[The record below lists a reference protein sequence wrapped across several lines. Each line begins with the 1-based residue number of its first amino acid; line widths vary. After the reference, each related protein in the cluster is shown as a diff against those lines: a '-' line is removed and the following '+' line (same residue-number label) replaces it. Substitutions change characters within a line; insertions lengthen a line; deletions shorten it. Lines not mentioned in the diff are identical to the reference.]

1 MSFRLSSAIP
11 STLPISLALGTLGTL
26 SLLYIYTRPSTT
38 PATSH
43 SSPSQLQNP
52 PNSIP
57 SPVDTLL
64 PHLSPAEQSALPYPP
79 DIFPGARD
87 VESPYGSLRV
97 YEWGPEEGRKVLLVH
112 GISTPCLSLGGIAEG
127 LAECGARVMLIAFF
141 NPIVLQL
148 SHFTINPS
156 HPLNSTL
163 TPPPTD
169 LWGRGY
175 SATPLLPHDPRLY
188 TSALLIALASSPLS
202 WTGAST
208 SFSLIGYSLGGG
220 ICANFTSYFPA
231 LVSSLILIA
240 PAGLIRAHRFSAL
253 NRLTYALPDW
263 VLEPVVKRRLKSGPA
278 GATAVKPKRAEGGPE
293 GEVVEEGGAF
303 DGAVLSTSRPGV
315 TVKDAVA
322 WQVSAH
328 HGFPKSFISSV
339 RHGPIS
345 GQHAVW
351 RRIGTRLSAQNAA
364 TEHATDAEQAAQMG
378 LQEGKVLVIC
388 GKSDPVIDYRELVED
403 AMEVLQGH
411 VRFETCAAGHEV
423 PITRSKE
430 VVEYI
435 WDFWGG
441 RQGRS

>member
-1 MSFRLSSAIP
+1 MSFRLPSTVP

-26 SLLYIYTRPSTT
+26 SLLYIYTRPSKTSAT
-38 PATSH
+38 PP
-43 SSPSQLQNP
+43 SSPSQFRNP

-64 PHLSPAEQSALPYPP
+64 PYLTPSERSALPYPP

-87 VESPYGSLRV
+87 VESPYGTLRV

-112 GISTPCLSLGGIAEG
+112 GISTPCLSLGGVAEG
-127 LAECGARVMLIAFF
+127 LAEGGARVML
-141 NPIVLQL
+141 V
-148 SHFTINPS
+148 
-156 HPLNSTL
+156 
-163 TPPPTD
+163 D

-175 SATPLLPHDPRLY
+175 SATPLLPHDPRLS
-188 TSALLIALASSPLS
+188 TSALLIALTSSPLS
-202 WTGAST
+202 WTGGSA

-220 ICANFTSYFPA
+220 ICANFTAYFST
-231 LVSSLILIA
+231 LVRSLILIA
-240 PAGLIRAHRFSAL
+240 PSGLIRAHRFSTL

-263 VLEPVVKRRLKSGPA
+263 VLEPTVKRRLQKGPA
-278 GATAVKPKRAEGGPE
+278 GATAVKPRGAEGGPE
-293 GEVVEEGGAF
+293 GEVVEEGGGF

-328 HGFPKSFISSV
+328 HGFPKAFISSV

-345 GQHAVW
+345 VQHADW
-351 RRIGTRLSAQNAA
+351 RRIGARLSAQTAA
-364 TEHATDAEQAAQMG
+364 TEPDAEQAARMG
-378 LQEGKVLVIC
+378 LQGGKVLVIC

-403 AMEVLQGH
+403 ATEVLEGH
-411 VRFETCAAGHEV
+411 VRFEACEAGHEV

-441 RQGRS
+441 RHGGEVGS

>member
-1 MSFRLSSAIP
+1 MSFRFPSAVP

-26 SLLYIYTRPSTT
+26 SLLYIYTRPSTSSST
-38 PATSH
+38 LSPS
-43 SSPSQLQNP
+43 SSPLPNP

-64 PHLSPAEQSALPYPP
+64 PYLTPEERSALPYPP

-87 VESPYGSLRV
+87 VESPYGKLRV

-127 LAECGARVMLIAFF
+127 LVEGGARVML
-141 NPIVLQL
+141 V
-148 SHFTINPS
+148 
-156 HPLNSTL
+156 
-163 TPPPTD
+163 D

-188 TSALLIALASSPLS
+188 TTALLIAITSSPLS
-202 WTGAST
+202 WTGTANP
-208 SFSLIGYSLGGG
+208 FSLVGYSLGGG
-220 ICANFTSYFPA
+220 ICAAFTASFPA

-240 PAGLIRAHRFSAL
+240 PAGLVRAHRFSTFK
-253 NRLTYALPDW
+253 RLTYALPDW
-263 VLEPVVKRRLKSGPA
+263 ILEPTVKRHLQNGPA
-278 GATAVKPKRAEGGPE
+278 AATAVKPKGPTGAEAK
-293 GEVVEEGGAF
+293 EEAAGF
-303 DGAVLSTSRPGV
+303 DGVVLSTSRPGV

-322 WQVSAH
+322 WQVAAH
-328 HGFPKSFISSV
+328 HGFAKSFISSV

-345 GQHAVW
+345 GQHADW
-351 RRIGTRLSAQNAA
+351 RRIGARLTAQNGAEGA
-364 TEHATDAEQAAQMG
+364 DAELAAQVG
-378 LQEGKVLVIC
+378 LQGGKVLVIC
-388 GKSDPVIDYRELVED
+388 GKSDPVIDYGELVED
-403 AMEVLQGH
+403 ATEVLQGN
-411 VRFETCAAGHEV
+411 VRFETCEAGHEV

-441 RQGRS
+441 EARGKMGS